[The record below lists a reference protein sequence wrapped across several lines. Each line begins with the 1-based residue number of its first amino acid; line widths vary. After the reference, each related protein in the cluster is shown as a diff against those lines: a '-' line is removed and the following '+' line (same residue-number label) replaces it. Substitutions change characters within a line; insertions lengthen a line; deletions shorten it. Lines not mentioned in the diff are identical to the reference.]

1 MCQNRAQLL
10 AFALLPSGQRSACV
24 SVRCD
29 RNCRRR
35 TRNRRQSRPRR
46 QSEVG
51 TRIRE
56 RAVLTKVCTKLTS
69 ATWLAA
75 SVAAVT
81 VSVMTS
87 MPAHAQGV
95 IVGGC
100 AGRWGAFS
108 CVTRWGIAEDPYVR
122 SVPQPLS
129 EAEQARAMARDHKWL
144 NRCKPSVAEDRYGVS
159 RYIYAAPGCE
169 FGVGEN

>member
-1 MCQNRAQLL
+1 M
-10 AFALLPSGQRSACV
+10 
-24 SVRCD
+24 
-29 RNCRRR
+29 
-35 TRNRRQSRPRR
+35 RNRRQIETAHRLN
-46 QSEVG
+46 EVSA
-51 TRIRE
+51 RIRE
-56 RAVLTKVCTKLTS
+56 RAVLTKGCAKLTS

-81 VSVMTS
+81 VSVMMST
-87 MPAHAQGV
+87 PAHAQGV

-122 SVPQPLS
+122 SVPQPQS
-129 EAEQARAMARDHKWL
+129 EAEQAGAMARDHKWL
-144 NRCKPSVAEDRYGVS
+144 NRCKPILAEDRYGVS